1 MAWLVAGGDI
11 PVSLAGFTPANNSFA
26 TEITGYPTL
35 TSNNVDIGQHMLSAS
50 EAWLSA
56 QFEIESYHTSGD
68 PGYGLP
74 QSEYQVHT
82 NATSSFLDNLDTTEC
97 MGDSFNSSCNFTLPS
112 ANASPSQEALLS
124 LDQLFTEFTTQTHE
138 GMRVARDTTPGDPT
152 EWAAESTGNSL
163 RFIPQPSSAVQL
175 DPVADTDP
183 SLDPTHAHYTDFCV
197 RFMQTIS
204 HERIDLSTFLTSML
218 MHGYLD
224 EPRLRTTI
232 FGSQS
237 HTPIRRRRVSPHH
250 TRECFHCGRQK
261 TSQWRRDPVTQNDL
275 CNPCGQQAYNRA
287 RTSSSAC

>member
-1 MAWLVAGGDI
+1 MSILGSIW
-11 PVSLAGFTPANNSFA
+11 FTPKR
-26 TEITGYPTL
+26 I
-35 TSNNVDIGQHMLSAS
+35 
-50 EAWLSA
+50 
-56 QFEIESYHTSGD
+56 
-68 PGYGLP
+68 
-74 QSEYQVHT
+74 
-82 NATSSFLDNLDTTEC
+82 SSPHKRDKQLFRRRYNLDTTEC

-224 EPRLRTTI
+224 EPRLPNLTLPFVAAASAPTTLVNASI
-232 FGSQS
+232 AAARKHRSGVEILLPKTISV
-237 HTPIRRRRVSPHH
+237 TLAVNRRIIELGRRAQLVDEELGHP
-250 TRECFHCGRQK
+250 
-261 TSQWRRDPVTQNDL
+261 
-275 CNPCGQQAYNRA
+275 AA
-287 RTSSSAC
+287 RCL